1 MRNPDLKKRILEISY
16 KMGLSHIG
24 SCINSVD
31 IIADIYKKKGK
42 DDIFI
47 LSNGHAGL
55 ALYVVIEANGGEKA
69 DFLFHKSGVHTT
81 RYPKLGLHVSTGS
94 LGHGL
99 GIGIGMAIA
108 NPLRSIWVL
117 LSDGESA
124 EGSVWEALALAR
136 KLKLENLH
144 IFFTAN
150 GYSAYDPVK
159 APDLEI
165 KVKAFHKRA
174 KVIKTSNDYI
184 PFLQGVHAHYYVMK
198 EKDWQWVEDNL

>member
-1 MRNPDLKKRILEISY
+1 MKNQHLKKRILEISY
-16 KMGLSHIG
+16 KKGLSHIG

-31 IIADIYKKKGK
+31 IIADIYEKKEM
-42 DDIFI
+42 DDIFV

-69 DFLFHKSGVHTT
+69 EHLFNKSGVHTT

-99 GIGIGMAIA
+99 GITIGMAIA
-108 NPLRSIWVL
+108 NPSRRFWVL

-124 EGSVWEALALAR
+124 EGSVWEGLRLAQELQLTN
-136 KLKLENLH
+136 LK

-150 GYSAYDPVK
+150 GYSAYDLVSQKSLEEKVHVFNKK
-159 APDLEI
+159 A
-165 KVKAFHKRA
+165 VVVR
-174 KVIKTSNDYI
+174 TSNDMI
-184 PFLQGVHAHYYVMK
+184 PFLKGVSAHYYSMS
-198 EKDWQWVEDNL
+198 EKDWKWVEENL